1 MVNGNRKSRENILRR
16 GKSAE
21 HYTDTKF
28 RHSVMIDVNEKPNI
42 MVRGKSEDLVLLD
55 PKFQPTAITSVC
67 GNIPYRT
74 TNPRRKLRRHN
85 NDKNVESCDPSVI
98 LSRGDLPFRKVSS
111 YEPNQSPIT
120 IERILVAST
129 NRCSSLSA
137 LKSSQESLLD
147 DQKNGRKPL
156 RNCPL
161 SPTHYQ
167 QPPTPDHPPP
177 SAVQA
182 EKRIH
187 DRIRPLSQVSLRLFK
202 YTFSPVCWDESYIK
216 NAL

>member
-1 MVNGNRKSRENILRR
+1 MTNGARKTRENVLRR

-21 HYTDTKF
+21 HYTDTRF
-28 RHSVMIDVNEKPNI
+28 RHSVMIDMNDKPNMMI
-42 MVRGKSEDLVLLD
+42 RGKSEDLALLD
-55 PKFQPTAITSVC
+55 PKFQPVAITSVC

-85 NDKNVESCDPSVI
+85 NDKNIESCDPSII
-98 LSRGDLPFRKVSS
+98 LSRGDLPFRKVNS
-111 YEPNQSPIT
+111 YEPNKSPIT
-120 IERILVAST
+120 IERILIASVD
-129 NRCSSLSA
+129 RCNSLSA
-137 LKSSQESLLD
+137 LKSSHENLLD
-147 DQKNGRKPL
+147 EKNSRSKSQM

-177 SAVQA
+177 SAVLA

-187 DRIRPLSQVSLRLFK
+187 DRIRPLSQVSFSE
-202 YTFSPVCWDESYIK
+202 TF
-216 NAL
+216 